1 MGRLVDIGDFSSGR
15 RPIIGVIGASDA
27 DAPILAIAE
36 EVGAAIGQRGWHLL
50 TGGGGGVMA
59 AAGQGFLKGRG
70 DRGGISL
77 GILPW
82 EESAMA
88 NDYVEVPIPTGM
100 GFARNAIVARA
111 SDGLIAVSGC
121 SGTLSEIAFGWQFG
135 RPIAAM
141 SPSGG
146 WSERLAGERLDT
158 RFNEP
163 IFNATSAD
171 EAVSYIEG
179 RLTATEK

>member
-1 MGRLVDIGDFSSGR
+1 MGRLIETRAFSDGR

-27 DAPILAIAE
+27 DEPTLAIAE
-36 EVGAAIGQRGWHLL
+36 GVGASIGRRGWHLL

-59 AAGQGFLKGRG
+59 AAGRGFLGGRG
-70 DRGGISL
+70 DRGGVSL
-77 GILPW
+77 GILPS
-82 EESAMA
+82 EYSAMA
-88 NDYVEVPIPTGM
+88 NDFVEVPIPTGM

-111 SDGLIAVSGC
+111 SDGLIAVGGC

-141 SPSGG
+141 STSGG
-146 WSERLAGERLDT
+146 WSERLAGERLDS

-163 IFNATSAD
+163 IFNAKSVE
-171 EAVSYIEG
+171 EAISYLEG
-179 RLTATEK
+179 RLSAAEK

>member
-1 MGRLVDIGDFSSGR
+1 MGRLVKTRDFSNGR
-15 RPIIGVIGASDA
+15 RPIIGVVGASDA
-27 DAPILAIAE
+27 NGPALAIAE
-36 EVGAAIGQRGWHLL
+36 RVGAAIGQKGWHLL
-50 TGGGGGVMA
+50 TGGGGGIMA
-59 AAGQGFLKGRG
+59 AAGRGFLGGRG

-135 RPIAAM
+135 LPIAAM
-141 SPSGG
+141 SASGG

-158 RFNEP
+158 RFDEP
-163 IFNATSAD
+163 IFNATSAE
-171 EAVSYIEG
+171 EAVSFIEG
-179 RLTATEK
+179 RLTAAEK